1 MMSTGTPD
9 EQAEQAQ
16 KARAI
21 LEKIAE
27 HLNELEEIAPG
38 STYARNG
45 VVGSPGVFVRRKH
58 GWGTGWEI
66 VEER

>member
-1 MMSTGTPD
+1 MMFSGTP
-9 EQAEQAQ
+9 EELAEQVQ
-16 KARAI
+16 KARAL
-21 LEKIAE
+21 LEQIANC
-27 HLNELEEIAPG
+27 LNELEEIAPG

-45 VVGSPGVFVRRKH
+45 VVGSPGVFVRRRH